1 MGQIHR
7 LRPLP
12 YSAVRPVLRGRP
24 QRFALRFAQRPDSLH
39 RLRSPPVNSLSTGQN
54 FQSPQEIL
62 KFPAEVE
69 GEVTQ
74 EVEAMAEEGLEGSL
88 QSFLKGTGEFSS

>member
-1 MGQIHR
+1 MG
-7 LRPLP
+7 
-12 YSAVRPVLRGRP
+12 
-24 QRFALRFAQRPDSLH
+24 
-39 RLRSPPVNSLSTGQN
+39 LSTGQN

>member
-1 MGQIHR
+1 MSRFFTASGEIAFIGSPHPPR
-7 LRPLP
+7 LSIIINFIFINQK
-12 YSAVRPVLRGRP
+12 YKSDKVE
-24 QRFALRFAQRPDSLH
+24 
-39 RLRSPPVNSLSTGQN
+39 LSTGQN
-54 FQSPQEIL
+54 FKSPQEIL

-69 GEVTQ
+69 GDVTQ